1 MQQLEKQSLILRVF
15 IGIFMKLKKK
25 GTGFAVG
32 NLTEKINLIR
42 QGKAYL
48 QPVTIKGQILQ
59 LLIERKRFLRHR

>member
-15 IGIFMKLKKK
+15 IGIFTKLKKK
-25 GTGFAVG
+25 VTVFAVG

-48 QPVTIKGQILQ
+48 QPITIKRQILQ
-59 LLIERKRFLRHR
+59 LLIER

>member
-1 MQQLEKQSLILRVF
+1 
-15 IGIFMKLKKK
+15 MKLKKK

>member
-48 QPVTIKGQILQ
+48 
-59 LLIERKRFLRHR
+59 